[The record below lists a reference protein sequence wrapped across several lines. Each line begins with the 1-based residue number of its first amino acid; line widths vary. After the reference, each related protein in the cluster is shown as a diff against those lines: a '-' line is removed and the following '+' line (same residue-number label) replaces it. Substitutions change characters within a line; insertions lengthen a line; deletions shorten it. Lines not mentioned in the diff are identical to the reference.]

1 MTINIINRFTH
12 SMLGD
17 FDVQKMLDIPGIHKN
32 FLTPFEAIWFTF
44 DADSMRERQLE
55 LREQEKEE
63 RRQKR
68 KEQKQIENDTN

>member
-32 FLTPFEAIWFTF
+32 FLTPLKLYGLHLMQT
-44 DADSMRERQLE
+44 Q
-55 LREQEKEE
+55 
-63 RRQKR
+63 
-68 KEQKQIENDTN
+68 